1 VRDPKP
7 GAAFPRGRAGSRAFK
22 FQTVLFGQK
31 PLLLIE
37 AVLSP
42 QNSKLP
48 RAPAPEALDD
58 PALTADLPTL
68 SADWLEQVAANAN
81 RAAFARLFA
90 FYGPRVKTYLLRLG
104 LDADQAEALTL
115 EVMVAVW
122 RKAAGFDRS
131 EVTAA
136 TWIFRI
142 ARNRSLDVLRLDQAS
157 NADNAWLADCQEP
170 SWTTSTP

>member
-1 VRDPKP
+1 M
-7 GAAFPRGRAGSRAFK
+7 
-22 FQTVLFGQK
+22 
-31 PLLLIE
+31 
-37 AVLSP
+37 
-42 QNSKLP
+42 
-48 RAPAPEALDD
+48 
-58 PALTADLPTL
+58 
-68 SADWLEQVAANAN
+68 
-81 RAAFARLFA
+81 
-90 FYGPRVKTYLLRLG
+90 
-104 LDADQAEALTL
+104 